1 MSQNLSDVKKIS
13 VTGGKGGTGKTLIA
27 VNLAVYYAQ
36 LGYKVLL
43 IDSDVENPNSNI
55 LMGKVLTDADVKRN
69 QIDMFVPK
77 FSVDKCTKCGKCR
90 DACYRHAILQFPDQ
104 FPSLMEPMCSGC
116 TICQR
121 ICPTDAVSSRKR
133 SIGSRY
139 FIKIVYNN
147 LDLLIGELN
156 PGEAISV
163 LIVENLIEQS
173 YKLQKKYSY
182 DIIITDTAPG
192 AHCDVEKALSLADLI
207 LCVTEPT
214 PFGEHDL
221 KRILRLIQLSGQNTE
236 IILNRSTLTNYK
248 EPILKVASDF
258 NIKILGEIPIDN
270 VVIEDYA
277 KGTPFIL
284 DSREFPAKQ
293 AFLSILTNIK
303 KKLNLEAI

>member
-1 MSQNLSDVKKIS
+1 MTQILSEVKKIS

-36 LGYKVLL
+36 LGYKILL
-43 IDSDVENPNSNI
+43 IDADVENPNSNI
-55 LMGKVLTDADVKRN
+55 LLGKSLTDTDVKRA
-69 QIDMFVPK
+69 QIDMFVPQ
-77 FSVDKCTKCGKCR
+77 FSTDKCTKCGKCR
-90 DACYRHAILQFPDQ
+90 DACYRHAILQFSDH

-121 ICPTDAVSSRKR
+121 VCPTDAISPGKR
-133 SIGSRY
+133 SIGSNY
-139 FIKIVYNN
+139 FINNISDN
-147 LDLLIGELN
+147 LDLLVGELN
-156 PGEAISV
+156 PGEAMSV
-163 LIVENLIEQS
+163 LIVENLIEKS
-173 YKLQKKYSY
+173 YELHKEYSY

-192 AHCDVEKALSLADLI
+192 AHCDVEKALSLADLT

-221 KRILRLIQLSGQNTE
+221 KRILRLIQLSGQNAE
-236 IILNRSTLTNYK
+236 IILNRSTLTDYK

-270 VVIEDYA
+270 IVIEDYA

-293 AFLSILTNIK
+293 AFLSILAIVEK
-303 KKLNLEAI
+303 KMKLEI

>member
-43 IDSDVENPNSNI
+43 IDADVENPNSNI
-55 LMGKVLTDADVKRN
+55 LLGKELTDPDVKST
-69 QIDMFVPK
+69 QIDMFLPV
-77 FSVDKCTKCGKCR
+77 FSNDKCSKCGKCR

-121 ICPTDAVSSRKR
+121 VCPTDAISSGKR
-133 SIGSRY
+133 SIGSSY
-139 FIKIVYNN
+139 FMKNVYNN
-147 LDLLIGELN
+147 LDLLVGELN

-163 LIVENLIEQS
+163 LIVENLIEQT
-173 YKLQKKYSY
+173 YELQKKFSY

-192 AHCDVEKALSLADLI
+192 AHCDVEKALSLADLT

-221 KRILRLIQLSGQNTE
+221 KRILRLIQLSGQNAE
-236 IILNRSTLTNYK
+236 IILNRSNLTDYK
-248 EPILKVASDF
+248 EPILKVASDY
-258 NIKILGEIPIDN
+258 NISILGEIPIDN
-270 VVIEDYA
+270 IVIEDYA
-277 KGTPFIL
+277 KGTPFVL

-293 AFLSILTNIK
+293 AFLSILTNVK
-303 KKLNLEAI
+303 KKLKLEVI

>member
-1 MSQNLSDVKKIS
+1 MTQNLSTVKQIS

-55 LMGKVLTDADVKRN
+55 LLGKALTDKDVKRT
-69 QIDMFVPK
+69 QIDMFVPI
-77 FSVDKCTKCGKCR
+77 FSNDKCTKCGKCR
-90 DACYRHAILQFPDQ
+90 DACYRNAILQFPDQ
-104 FPSLMEPMCSGC
+104 FPSLMEQMCSGC

-121 ICPTDAVSSRKR
+121 VCPTDAITSGKR
-133 SIGSRY
+133 AIGSNY
-139 FIKIVYNN
+139 FIRNVYDN
-147 LDLLIGELN
+147 LDLLVGELN

-163 LIVENLIEQS
+163 LIVDNLIDQS
-173 YKLQKKYSY
+173 YELQKKFNY

-192 AHCDVEKALSLADLI
+192 AHCDVEKALSLADLT

-221 KRILRLIQLSGQNTE
+221 KRILRLIQISGQNAE
-236 IILNRSTLTNYK
+236 IILNRSTLTDYK

-258 NIKILGEIPIDN
+258 NIDILGEIPIDN
-270 VVIEDYA
+270 IVIEDYA
-277 KGTPFIL
+277 KGKPFIL
-284 DSREFPAKQ
+284 DSRDFPAKQ
-293 AFLSILTNIK
+293 AFLSILTNVK
-303 KKLNLEAI
+303 KKLKMEGN

>member
-1 MSQNLSDVKKIS
+1 MSQNLINVKKIS

-27 VNLAVYYAQ
+27 VNLAVYYAK

-55 LMGKVLTDADVKRN
+55 LLGKALTDSDVERTH
-69 QIDMFVPK
+69 IDMFVPK
-77 FSVDKCTKCGKCR
+77 FSPDKCIKCGKCR

-116 TICQR
+116 TICKR
-121 ICPTDAVSSRKR
+121 VCPTDAISSGKR
-133 SIGSRY
+133 SIGSR
-139 FIKIVYNN
+139 FFMKNVHNN

-163 LIVENLIEQS
+163 LIVENLIEQT
-173 YKLQKKYSY
+173 YELQRKNNY

-192 AHCDVEKALSLADLI
+192 AHCDVEKALSLADLT

-221 KRILRLIQLSGQNTE
+221 KRILRLIQLSGQNAQ
-236 IILNRSTLTNYK
+236 IILNRSTLTDYK
-248 EPILKVASDF
+248 EPILQVASDF

-270 VVIEDYA
+270 IVIEDYA
-277 KGTPFIL
+277 KGIPFVL

-293 AFLSILTNIK
+293 AFLSILANVK
-303 KKLNLEAI
+303 KIMALESV